1 MDQEKRLLSV
11 WEAAQYLGVSHRTL
25 WTWVQQGRIPHRR
38 LGRRVLLDRV
48 QLDALIDEETEVVA
62 KKKRKSFFGV

>member
-1 MDQEKRLLSV
+1 MAAEKRLLSV
-11 WEAAQYLGVSHRTL
+11 REAAQYLGVSHRTL
-25 WTWVQQGRIPHRR
+25 WTWAQQGRIPHHH
-38 LGRRVLLDRV
+38 LGRRVLFDRL